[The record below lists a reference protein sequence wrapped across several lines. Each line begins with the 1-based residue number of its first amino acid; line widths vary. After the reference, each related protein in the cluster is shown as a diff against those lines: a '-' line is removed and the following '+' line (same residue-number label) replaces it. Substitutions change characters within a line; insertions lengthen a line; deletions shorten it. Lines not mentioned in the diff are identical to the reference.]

1 MTKYANIYNAL
12 DVCIKGLLPGGGG
25 PQAGEVLTYSYF
37 NLIMFT

>member
-25 PQAGEVLTYSYF
+25 PQAGVVTCLSIYSLT
-37 NLIMFT
+37 LI